1 MTAPPHI
8 LVGEDDVEISRL
20 VSRYLR
26 TNDFHVSVAADG
38 RNMDRLLDDS
48 SEDRGLSQARGP
60 AAELRG
66 RLEQALS
73 SLQALNDPRGVYA
86 RMSYDLNLR

>member
-1 MTAPPHI
+1 VDGP
-8 LVGEDDVEISRL
+8 GEPRSLAERL
-20 VSRYLR
+20 
-26 TNDFHVSVAADG
+26 F
-38 RNMDRLLDDS
+38 RLLNS
-48 SEDRGLSQARGP
+48 SEERGLSQARGP

-73 SLQALNDPRGVYA
+73 GLQALNDPRGVYA